1 MTLIF
6 VISNILFWR
15 KSCFFETLIYISAK
29 VDLNNNFDLLLE
41 SHHSNSDKLSK
52 LYQKEEK
59 TLLEMEKDDF
69 RTLSMYQVFKKKETC
84 QSSNSVPK
92 VSFILYNVRI
102 RI

>member
-1 MTLIF
+1 M
-6 VISNILFWR
+6 
-15 KSCFFETLIYISAK
+15 
-29 VDLNNNFDLLLE
+29 DLNNNFDLLLE

-69 RTLSMYQVFKKKETC
+69 RTLSMYQVYDKMEKF
-84 QSSNSVPK
+84 QPSNSVPK
-92 VSFILYNVRI
+92 MSFLYEALLYIVSLILYNMRI